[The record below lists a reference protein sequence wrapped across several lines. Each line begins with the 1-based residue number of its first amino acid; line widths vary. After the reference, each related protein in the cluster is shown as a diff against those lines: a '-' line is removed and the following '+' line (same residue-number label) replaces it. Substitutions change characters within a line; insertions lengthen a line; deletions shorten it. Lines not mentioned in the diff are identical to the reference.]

1 LSAAPRINL
10 AAGTVAKESR
20 AADTAI
26 MPAITRMAISAA
38 FESFAFNR
46 TVANQP
52 SAYRGLEC
60 VSAETISKE
69 TPYAMLHASVAV
81 REAIFGNTPTES
93 EPITVFNA
101 DLSSDFAKERELS
114 SFGISNDRSDILEN
128 LAEEL
133 SDDLLVKVSCL

>member
-1 LSAAPRINL
+1 
-10 AAGTVAKESR
+10 
-20 AADTAI
+20 
-26 MPAITRMAISAA
+26 
-38 FESFAFNR
+38 
-46 TVANQP
+46 
-52 SAYRGLEC
+52 
-60 VSAETISKE
+60 
-69 TPYAMLHASVAV
+69 MLHASVAV